1 MWGHC
6 GMKRSNYAIVS
17 SSVLGAVLFSVSGNN
32 SLAEGVG
39 FAEDFKDKLGFA
51 CAIAVAMLPL
61 LELSGQTH
69 FTSGIIE
76 RFSSLKEYLKD
87 WYSGKPRLNTENFR
101 KFFDE
106 LELKLKSKI
115 VGQDKAIAKVIS
127 LLKSHYANVF
137 FAEKTGKEYSRGLVL
152 YLPGPPGVGKT
163 YLLDEIS
170 KAIRLPVVG
179 MSYDAIVK
187 HGILLSNKQAGI
199 AASLLAPGIDFE
211 TNKYVYTDFCK
222 SLKKGGN
229 YVYNINEIEKLRF
242 LDYRMRDMS
251 EKDILN
257 SNGKQIPSTLD
268 EMFRDFMDSGK
279 ILGYDAK
286 GSILVLTSNETID
299 DINKLEDSLVS
310 RLSNFIV
317 PFEYLKE
324 DADCEKCM
332 KLHLSE
338 SCGDFFK
345 KQEISVAFD
354 DGALKNFVATVPVE
368 QRTGRY
374 FKDTVQNLAD
384 KIYAHHSDHIGQKNI
399 IISWSKE
406 KGFYIGN

>member
-39 FAEDFKDKLGFA
+39 FAEGFKDKLGFA
-51 CAIAVAMLPL
+51 CAIAVTVLPL

-101 KFFDE
+101 EFFDE

-115 VGQDKAIAKVIS
+115 VGQGKAIAKVIS

-187 HGILLSNKQAGI
+187 HGTILSNEKAGI
-199 AASLLAPGIDFE
+199 AATLLAPGINFG
-211 TNKYVYTDFCK
+211 TVVYTDFCS
-222 SLKKGGN
+222 SLRKGGN
-229 YVYNINEIEKLRF
+229 YVYVVNEIEKLRF
-242 LDYRMRDMS
+242 LDYRMRGMS
-251 EKDILN
+251 GKDILN

-354 DGALKNFVATVPVE
+354 DSALKNFVATVPVG
-368 QRTGRY
+368 QRTGRH